1 LRLGCGAASARPEC
15 LRLKAGLTVD
25 VEALRVLAL
34 HGQEVRDENPW
45 RGLAGVFRA
54 APRPGLKM
62 HDAGRLLPRF
72 VRFMAERQAVHI
84 TARLALEWAAAGAIG
99 TTREVGTPRGFVR
112 RFARFRSAT
121 DV

>member
-1 LRLGCGAASARPEC
+1 MKTLG
-15 LRLKAGLTVD
+15 
-25 VEALRVLAL
+25 EAL
-34 HGQEVRDENPW
+34 QEYFELR
-45 RGLAGVFRA
+45 RGLGF
-54 APRPGLKM
+54 KM

-84 TARLALEWAAAGAIG
+84 TARLALEWAQQAPLVQPAKWA
-99 TTREVGTPRGFVR
+99 RRVGFVR